1 MKMTWK
7 NSENDSRKKSQFYDK
22 DHAKKSR
29 KNRKKISGDY
39 DSGGAVA
46 QILTFVFKIFHLSL
60 LTELFKK
67 NGLIF
72 ENMRNFFWKFL
83 KNFTKF
89 FRVYLDKI

>member
-7 NSENDSRKKSQFYDK
+7 NSENDSRKKVQFYDK
-22 DHAKKSR
+22 KAE
-29 KNRKKISGDY
+29 KNLEKIAKKISGDY

-67 NGLIF
+67 TG
-72 ENMRNFFWKFL
+72 
-83 KNFTKF
+83 
-89 FRVYLDKI
+89 

>member
-1 MKMTWK
+1 MIAEKSAILRQK
-7 NSENDSRKKSQFYDK
+7 SHKKITQ
-22 DHAKKSR
+22 

-60 LTELFKK
+60 LTELFLK

-72 ENMRNFFWKFL
+72 ENIK
-83 KNFTKF
+83 
-89 FRVYLDKI
+89 KIF

>member
-1 MKMTWK
+1 MIA
-7 NSENDSRKKSQFYDK
+7 EKKSILRQK
-22 DHAKKSR
+22 RRKKSR

-72 ENMRNFFWKFL
+72 ENMRNFFE
-83 KNFTKF
+83 NF
-89 FRVYLDKI
+89 

>member
-1 MKMTWK
+1 MIAEKK
-7 NSENDSRKKSQFYDK
+7 SILRQKSRKKSW
-22 DHAKKSR
+22 

-72 ENMRNFFWKFL
+72 ENMKKIFWKFL

>member
-7 NSENDSRKKSQFYDK
+7 KSENDSRKKVQFYDK
-22 DHAKKSR
+22 NHAKKSW

-46 QILTFVFKIFHLSL
+46 QILMVSFKIFHLSL

-72 ENMRNFFWKFL
+72 
-83 KNFTKF
+83 
-89 FRVYLDKI
+89 

>member
-1 MKMTWK
+1 MIV
-7 NSENDSRKKSQFYDK
+7 EKSQFYDK

-46 QILTFVFKIFHLSL
+46 QILTFVFKIFYLSL

-72 ENMRNFFWKFL
+72 ENMRKTF
-83 KNFTKF
+83 
-89 FRVYLDKI
+89 

>member
-1 MKMTWK
+1 MKTAWK
-7 NSENDSRKKSQFYDK
+7 FFENDSRKKVQFYDK
-22 DHAKKSR
+22 DHTKKSL

-72 ENMRNFFWKFL
+72 ENMRNFF
-83 KNFTKF
+83 
-89 FRVYLDKI
+89 